1 MARLQSSKY
10 DFSGTKFTLHLTQ
23 QENMKTAMATCAN
36 SGFHDWIASGYLK
49 IIFISSQIF
58 FLAHPGQARLAKKNN
73 LFEMI

>member
-10 DFSGTKFTLHLTQ
+10 DFSCAKFTLHLTQ

-49 IIFISSQIF
+49 IISSQIF
-58 FLAHPGQARLAKKNN
+58 FLAHLGLAQLAKKNN

>member
-10 DFSGTKFTLHLTQ
+10 DFSCAKFTLHLTQ

-36 SGFHDWIASGYLK
+36 SGFHDWIASSYLK
-49 IIFISSQIF
+49 IISSQIF
-58 FLAHPGQARLAKKNN
+58 FSIHTSQARLTKKNN